1 MTELCICSDNVND
14 IISYLDG
21 RDYLTARLVF
31 RDIKED
37 QISFIYDK
45 HKVEPFNL
53 NDTEYAI
60 FLAKKNLFK
69 RLKCYKNIRSV
80 AIYNAKWANR
90 LTRSFTRWPEA
101 EKIIIK
107 NVRQATV
114 YAIFNIRGRWHEA
127 EKYIINDAYFAYKY
141 AIDAIK
147 CPWPIAEPTILKN
160 ISITYRYMKEFKKYD
175 WNKARELFATN
186 SKYAYKYAKKTGKRF
201 IAGEAA
207 ILADDNISTY
217 YKIYAIQDNY
227 FAKLPSLKKI
237 TTIDWHVRYIREN

>member
-1 MTELCICSDNVND
+1 MTELCICPDNVND

-21 RDYLTARLVF
+21 HEYLMARLVF
-31 RDIKED
+31 RDIKGD
-37 QISFIYDK
+37 PISFIYDK

-90 LTRSFTRWPEA
+90 LARPFTRWPEA

-107 NVRQATV
+107 NARQATL

-127 EKYIINDAYFAYKY
+127 EKYIIKDAYFAYKY
-141 AIDAIK
+141 VTNAIK
-147 CPWPIAEPTILKN
+147 CPLPIAEPTILKN

-175 WNKARELFATN
+175 WKEALELFATN
-186 SKYAYKYAKKTGKRF
+186 SKYAYKYAKKTNSRF

-207 ILADDNISTY
+207 ILADDDISIY
-217 YKIYAIQDNY
+217 YKIYGMRDND
-227 FAKLPSLKKI
+227 FSKLPSLKEI
-237 TTIDWHVRYIREN
+237 TTIDYHVRCIREN